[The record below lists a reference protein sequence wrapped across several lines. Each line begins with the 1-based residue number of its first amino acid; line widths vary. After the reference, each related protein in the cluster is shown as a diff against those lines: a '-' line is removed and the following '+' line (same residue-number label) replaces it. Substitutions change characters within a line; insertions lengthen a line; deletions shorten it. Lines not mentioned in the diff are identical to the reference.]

1 MSRSRWSI
9 LSSSSRAEGSFPSC
23 QSARN
28 CSSAPAVSPAATL
41 RKSCAVRRFPA
52 RPMAEMTASVEIHSF
67 PQHWSSSVSASRI
80 PPSAMRASSAAASGC
95 RSRCSCCATKFRRAV
110 IVSTGMRLKLCRWQR
125 DKIVAG
131 TLCSSVVARMNM
143 RCSGGSSRIF
153 SRALNA
159 ELLSMCTSST
169 IYTRLR
175 TLAGENT
182 ASSRRARTLSTPLLD
197 AASSST
203 TSRTD
208 PSSMPRQAAHWLHGL
223 PLTGCSQLTALARIL
238 AQVVLPV
245 PRVPMNR

>member
-1 MSRSRWSI
+1 M
-9 LSSSSRAEGSFPSC
+9 
-23 QSARN
+23 
-28 CSSAPAVSPAATL
+28 
-41 RKSCAVRRFPA
+41 
-52 RPMAEMTASVEIHSF
+52 
-67 PQHWSSSVSASRI
+67 
-80 PPSAMRASSAAASGC
+80 
-95 RSRCSCCATKFRRAV
+95 

-125 DKIVAG
+125 DRIVAG
-131 TLCSSVVARMNM
+131 LCQLR
-143 RCSGGSSRIF
+143 RCEDEHEVLRRLFKDLQQSIER
-153 SRALNA
+153 

-203 TSRTD
+203 TSRID

-238 AQVVLPV
+238 AQVVLAV